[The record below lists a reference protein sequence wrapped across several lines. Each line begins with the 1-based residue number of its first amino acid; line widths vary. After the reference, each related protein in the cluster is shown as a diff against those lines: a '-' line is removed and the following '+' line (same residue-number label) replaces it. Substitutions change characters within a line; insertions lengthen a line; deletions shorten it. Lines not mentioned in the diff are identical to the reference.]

1 MLDTHAIARQLTAA
15 GIDPAHAD
23 VITDVVRQAAD
34 HGDYVTRAE
43 LRADLAALE
52 NRLIKWII
60 GTAVTVAGIAVAAG
74 TAFLVAVLRALS

>member
-1 MLDTHAIARQLTAA
+1 MLDTHAIARQLRAA

-23 VITDVVRQAAD
+23 AITDVVRQAAD

-52 NRLIKWII
+52 NRLIKWMI

-74 TAFLVAVLRALS
+74 TALVVAVLRLL

>member
-1 MLDTHAIARQLTAA
+1 MPDTHAIARQLTAA

-23 VITDVVRQAAD
+23 AITDVVRQAAD

-52 NRLIKWII
+52 NRLIKWMI
-60 GTAVTVAGIAVAAG
+60 GTAATVAGIAVAAG
-74 TAFLVAVLRALS
+74 TALVVAVLRAI